1 MLLAVIWT
9 SWRRISPPDRG
20 GGGGDGDGD
29 GGGGTI
35 NTPSGATRYTPS
47 WVCSNLMVLMVM
59 VVNEY
64 ILRERILSSTREGAG
79 GEGVIDRHH
88 QHPLGWD
95 VAVAAAMAAVAAVA
109 AAAVVGDVARRGYQW
124 RGMFLGDCHYG
135 PISLVPER
143 SWNVLRS
150 WFWW

>member
-1 MLLAVIWT
+1 MGC
-9 SWRRISPPDRG
+9 G
-20 GGGGDGDGD
+20 GGGGDGDGDGGGDGGGGGGSGSGGDGDGDGDGGGDGGGDGD

-64 ILRERILSSTREGAG
+64 ILRERILPSTREGAG

-95 VAVAAAMAAVAAVA
+95 VAVVAAMATATATAAMATATATAAVA
-109 AAAVVGDVARRGYQW
+109 AAAVVDPIQW
-124 RGMFLGDCHYG
+124 
-135 PISLVPER
+135 
-143 SWNVLRS
+143 
-150 WFWW
+150 